1 MKVAYLLGSLNRGGL
16 ETFMLGAFKNKNK
29 ADFDFVTRF
38 LTHLAFL
45 FLKQQ

>member
-16 ETFMLGAFKNKNK
+16 GIFMHGAFKNKNK

-38 LTHLAFL
+38 LTHRHFCS
-45 FLKQQ
+45 